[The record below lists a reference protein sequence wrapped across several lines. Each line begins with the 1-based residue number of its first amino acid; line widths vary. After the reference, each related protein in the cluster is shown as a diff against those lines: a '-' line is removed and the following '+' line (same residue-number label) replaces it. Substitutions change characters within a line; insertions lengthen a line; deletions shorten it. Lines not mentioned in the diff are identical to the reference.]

1 MNLRITTLISLFAV
15 FLLGIVAVM
24 PVLNAQEAANTTSN
38 SAPGPLTANVPA
50 WINITDPDA
59 SNPTADTLFIINWT
73 DSDPDDNAT
82 INLYF
87 DSDNVTG
94 GEFLIGMVPQG
105 ENSTNDSYYWD
116 TSGMLPGKYYIKA
129 MINDTND
136 TFYNYSVGYLN
147 IDHPTPGDVN
157 QPVFV
162 QDFTPTTGNTG
173 DNFTFKINVTDDN
186 WVGEVYVEYWI
197 GSGGH
202 TNVTM
207 PWMGWTEYSNYTFT
221 IILPHT
227 IDQLYYFFS
236 ARDTSSP
243 SPNWNNTTVMM
254 APIQDND
261 PPVPQ
266 DGSGDFSVIIGQPF
280 TIYANFTDN
289 INVTN
294 ASIYFKKSSASIFMS
309 KPMVEG
315 ATDGEFSID
324 NISMGINTT
333 FDDDDYDYYVIANDS
348 FDNKGNYTNLTVTNT
363 TTPWIITVIDN
374 IGPISVDGSGDI
386 TVTTGDQ
393 FTIYANFTDNVNVD
407 NATLYLKPEFG
418 LKYSVHYMVEGG
430 VDGNFTITYSQLGLD
445 TSTNDSNFVFYVI
458 GKDNQG
464 TPAFYNDS
472 GNDWNITVVDNDA
485 PVLTQSSGDFQ
496 ATTGDIFQ
504 VDARI
509 GDNINLTYVSI
520 FFKMDTETLYHELEM
535 FEDINMPGDY
545 FVTSL
550 NLTNATGVETTNNV
564 TDYTYYLHANDHE
577 NNDVTFYNNSNP
589 WKITVVDND
598 APVIIDGSGD
608 YYITTGETFTIYAN
622 FTDNIAVDSA
632 TIFYK
637 LDETAPEKSKPMQES
652 AVDGQFSIDN
662 SDMLIFTETDDD
674 DYIYWITAI
683 DDENNEVLYSDPVDY
698 YYSIIIIDDDDPEIV
713 SGTGDIDTTTG
724 EDFTIYAN
732 FTDNIDVDN
741 ATIYVF
747 YKSTPIELYKI
758 GYMLKDPAS
767 DDNEGLFSISN
778 IDLNIQTTNDDTD
791 YVYYIIARDSEGN
804 FVNHTSTTHTS
815 GQFQDYY
822 WITVTDNDPPSVL
835 GGTGDILATT
845 GETFRVYANFTDNI
859 GIEVAEIYYKTVNET
874 IWSTAEMTRISTMN
888 HVGQYYIS
896 NINLDINTTLD
907 DTDYVY
913 YVTAKDKNLL
923 ECQYCTGMQ
932 MKPWEITVLDNDAPL
947 AVAGND
953 IAVNDGTEV
962 SFDASPSTDNIEI
975 ENYTW
980 EFIYEGQETIL
991 DGVSTS
997 FVFNSQGNYFVTLI
1011 VQDAEGNEDSDS
1023 LWVNVTYIDRIS
1035 PIVLSVSPINR
1046 SSNVPID
1053 TKVSVKFDE
1062 PMDIDDGNITFFK
1075 LEDPNGIEIQG
1086 EFSYTE
1092 IFNQDLYILTF
1103 TPSADLEYETTY
1115 SAEITTVPQDL
1126 SGNNLARPV
1135 TWWFKTIAEDSDED
1149 GLPDWWEEEHFGESK
1164 INEVGPSADPDEDG
1178 FTNLEE
1184 YEADTDPTRQ
1194 SSHPPEPEP
1203 KEDDEDY
1210 SMVTIAGI
1218 IIVIIVL
1225 ILIFIIFIKKK
1236 SKEWEKEVDAELKGE
1251 EEGEEEAGEESEPE
1265 GKEDEDEGAAPEPE
1279 EGEEPEPEAE
1289 AEGEGEGE
1297 DEDEAEGEDEVEEEE
1312 SEDEPGEDEELEA
1325 ANDELDEELSAA
1337 DEELEEEQVGETEEG
1352 EDLTEEEPTGLS
1364 PEDQVKIQEYKQKG
1378 AELFQTGEYA
1388 DAIVEWQKILELEP
1402 DHPEIMDSIQDAMAK
1417 LSE

>member
-1 MNLRITTLISLFAV
+1 MNLRVTTITSLFAV
-15 FLLGIVAVM
+15 LLLVIIAVM
-24 PVLNAQEAANTTSN
+24 PVFIAYKTSNTTSN
-38 SAPGPLTANVPA
+38 TAPSPLNPDVPP
-50 WINITDPDA
+50 WINVTDPDA
-59 SNPTADTLFIINWT
+59 SNPTADDLYIINWT

-87 DSDNVTG
+87 DFDNVTG
-94 GEFLIGMVPQG
+94 GEFLIGMVPEG

-116 TSGMLPGKYYIKA
+116 TSGVPPGKYYIKA

-147 IDHPTPGDVN
+147 IDHPSPGDLT
-157 QPVFV
+157 QPVFN
-162 QDFTPTTGNTG
+162 QDLSPGAGTTG

-202 TNVTM
+202 TNDTM
-207 PWMGWTEYSNYTFT
+207 SWAGWTEYSNYTFT

-227 IDQLYYFFS
+227 IDLLYYFFS

-243 SPNWNNTTVMM
+243 TPNWNNTTVMS

-261 PPVPQ
+261 APVPQ
-266 DGSGDFSVIIGQPF
+266 NGSGDFSLIIGQPF

-294 ASIYFKKSSASIFMS
+294 ATIYYNKINATGYKSKSIT
-309 KPMVEG
+309 EG
-315 ATDGEFSID
+315 PSEGEFA
-324 NISMGINTT
+324 ISNVSLGINTT
-333 FDDDDYDYYVIANDS
+333 YDDDDYIYYIIANDS
-348 FDNKGNYTNLTVTNT
+348 YNNFGFYWNQTQTWKIS
-363 TTPWIITVIDN
+363 IIDPV
-374 IGPISVDGSGDI
+374 GPISVDGSGDI

-407 NATLYLKPEFG
+407 NATLYLKPEYG
-418 LKYSVHYMVEGG
+418 LNYSVHYMVEGG

-485 PVLTQSSGDFQ
+485 PVLTQNSGDFQ

-504 VDARI
+504 VDATVA
-509 GDNINLTYVSI
+509 DNINLTYVSI
-520 FFKMDTETLYHELEM
+520 FFKMDTETVYHELEM
-535 FEDINMPGDY
+535 FEDTNMPGDY
-545 FVTSL
+545 FITSI

-564 TDYTYYLHANDHE
+564 TDYTYYFYAMDHE
-577 NNDVTFYNNSNP
+577 NNGMTFYNSTNP

-598 APVIIDGSGD
+598 APVIVDGSGD
-608 YYITTGETFTIYAN
+608 YSITTGETFTIYAN
-622 FTDNIAVDSA
+622 FTDNIAVESA

-637 LDETAPEKSKPMQES
+637 LHETAPEKSKPMQES

-662 SDMLIFTETDDD
+662 SDMLIFTDTDDD
-674 DYIYWITAI
+674 DYIYWITAV
-683 DDENNEVLYSDPVDY
+683 DEENNQVIYNDPVDY

-747 YKSTPIELYKI
+747 YKSTPIALYKI

-767 DDNEGLFSISN
+767 DDNEGLFSITN
-778 IDLNIQTTNDDTD
+778 LDLQIETTNDDTD
-791 YVYYIIARDSEGN
+791 YIYYIIARDSEGN

-822 WITVTDNDPPSVL
+822 WITVTDNDSPSVL

-859 GIEVAEIYYKTVNET
+859 GIEVAEIFYKTVDDT
-874 IWSTAEMTRISTMN
+874 IWNTAEMTRISTMN

-896 NINLDINTTLD
+896 NIDLGINTTLD
-907 DTDYVY
+907 DTDYEY

-932 MKPWEITVLDNDAPL
+932 MTPWSITVLDNDAPS
-947 AVAGND
+947 AVAGAD
-953 IAVNDGTEV
+953 MAVNDGTEV
-962 SFDASPSTDNIEI
+962 SFDAGPSTDNIMI

-980 EFIYEGQETIL
+980 EFIYEGQETFL

-997 FVFNSQGNYFVTLI
+997 FVFNTQGNYFVTLT
-1011 VQDAEGNEDSDS
+1011 VQDAEGNEDTDP

-1035 PIVLSVSPINR
+1035 PIVLSVSPANR

-1053 TKVSVKFDE
+1053 VIISVKFDE
-1062 PMDIDDGNITFFK
+1062 PMDIDGGNITYFK
-1075 LEDPNGIEIQG
+1075 LEDPDGIEIQG
-1086 EFSYTE
+1086 EFTYTE
-1092 IFNQDLYILTF
+1092 NFDQDLYILTF
-1103 TPSADLEYETTY
+1103 TPSTDLDYQLTY
-1115 SAEITTVPQDL
+1115 TAAITTVPQDL
-1126 SGNNLARPV
+1126 SGNNLASPV
-1135 TWWFKTIAEDSDED
+1135 TWWFETIAEDSDED
-1149 GLPDWWEEEHFGESK
+1149 GLPDWWEEEYFGESK

-1184 YEADTDPTRQ
+1184 YEADTDPTRK

-1203 KEDDEDY
+1203 KDDDEDY
-1210 SMVTIAGI
+1210 TMATIAGI

-1236 SKEWEKEVDAELKGE
+1236 SKEWEDEVNAELKGE
-1251 EEGEEEAGEESEPE
+1251 DEGEDEAGDESEPE
-1265 GKEDEDEGAAPEPE
+1265 AEDEKDEDAVPEPE
-1279 EGEEPEPEAE
+1279 EGEESEPEPGAEGEEGEDEGGEEEEPEAE
-1289 AEGEGEGE
+1289 
-1297 DEDEAEGEDEVEEEE
+1297 
-1312 SEDEPGEDEELEA
+1312 EPGDDAELEA
-1325 ANDELDEELSAA
+1325 ADEELDEELDAA
-1337 DEELEEEQVGETEEG
+1337 DEELEEEQVDEETEEDEKLHE
-1352 EDLTEEEPTGLS
+1352 EDPVGPS
-1364 PEDQVKIQEYKQKG
+1364 PEDQDMINKYRQKG
-1378 AELFQTGEYA
+1378 TELYQNGEYA
-1388 DAIVEWQKILELEP
+1388 EAIVEWQKILELEP
-1402 DHPEIMDSIQDAMAK
+1402 DHPEIMDSIQEAMAK